1 MFSPTHLYY
10 LTSLRCNERC
20 SKCSHWTFADHDP
33 QVPIGAVIDAI
44 HDLKEVQELCIVG
57 GEPLVYKNR
66 VIELLEGIADT
77 SVRTILITNGVACTP
92 EFIDR
97 VRNFNLHVIFSL
109 DTVDPIFW
117 KFVRGTDSYERVMR
131 HFHYAVENL
140 APEQVSVQS
149 VLAQETVEHVQAVS
163 DLCRKLDRF
172 HSVQNYIQQG
182 FEGKW
187 TELPETL
194 SAPVP
199 TDQCQAAGRNLSIMP
214 DGSVFT
220 CFQQPLMPG
229 CNEPLG
235 KLGEMS
241 ILSILSS
248 GYSSE
253 VLKCMKTCNLPCKT
267 LKCNQ

>member
-10 LTSLRCNERC
+10 LISLRCNERC
-20 SKCSHWTFADHDP
+20 SKCSHWTFKDHDSK
-33 QVPIGAVIDAI
+33 VSLDAVIDAI

-66 VIELLEGIADT
+66 VIDLLEGIADT
-77 SVRTILITNGVACTP
+77 SIRTILITNGVACTSQ
-92 EFIDR
+92 FIDR
-97 VRNFNLHVIFSL
+97 VRDLNLHIIFSL
-109 DTVDPIFW
+109 DTIEPTFW
-117 KFVRGTDSYERVMR
+117 EYVRGTDSYDRVMK
-131 HFHYAVENL
+131 HFHYAVDNL
-140 APEQVSVQS
+140 APEQLSIQS
-149 VLAQETVEHVQAVS
+149 VLAKETVGHVQAVGEFCHE
-163 DLCRKLDRF
+163 LGRF

-182 FEGKW
+182 FEGEW
-187 TELPETL
+187 TELPESL

-220 CFQQPLMPG
+220 CFQQPLMPE
-229 CNEPLG
+229 CEQPLG

-253 VLKCMKTCNLPCKT
+253 VLRSMKTCNLPCKT